1 MIRIEKKIPL
11 PNGNGRAKRLIYLFA
26 DMEVEDSFRVA
37 GDPKKTQVRLAA
49 AANYFV
55 KKRQPNWKFETHQL
69 AKSARIW
76 RVE

>member
-11 PNGNGRAKRLIYLFA
+11 PNGNGRAKRLSYPFS

-37 GDPKKTQVRLAA
+37 GDPKKTQVRWAA

-55 KKRQPNWKFETHQL
+55 KKQQPNWKFETHQL

>member
-11 PNGNGRAKRLIYLFA
+11 PNGNGRAKRLSYPFS
-26 DMEVEDSFRVA
+26 DMEVEDSFRVT

-55 KKRQPNWKFETHQL
+55 KKQQPNWKFETHQL